1 MKASVYIR
9 ILLPVLVILLIL
21 VFVFVRNRSP
31 FGKAETRFSSD
42 DGREI
47 TALEI
52 SSADRKVLL
61 TFRDGI
67 WKVNQDAEAR
77 KSITVFVMRLLR
89 EMKIKSPVSAGMF
102 HEQIV
107 EKGIR
112 PVKVKVYEKK
122 RFPRSFY
129 VYRTTSNKY
138 GNIMKVKERSRPFI
152 VHFPG
157 FEGDIG
163 SVFNPDEL
171 FWKPYV
177 LFNLLPSEIS
187 SVTLDN
193 YADSSSS
200 FSISVTEKLF
210 SLSHMSASLTGWD
223 TSRLK
228 RYISYYTMVPFESW
242 AFEMKEDEKIRLAN
256 EKPVYRISVTTNDG
270 KNIGLNLWERV
281 SDGETD
287 AGRLWGKTDDREDYM
302 IVRYFD
308 IDPLLK
314 KRDYFFPGL
323 SEQL

>member
-1 MKASVYIR
+1 MKGNAYIR
-9 ILLPVLVILLIL
+9 ILLPVLVLILLVL

-42 DGREI
+42 AGREI

-61 TFRDGI
+61 SFRDGI

-77 KSITVFVMRLLR
+77 KSITVFIMRVLK
-89 EMKIKSPVSAGMF
+89 EMKIKSPVSSEMF
-102 HEQIV
+102 QEQVV
-107 EKGIR
+107 EKNIR

-129 VYRTTSNKY
+129 VYRTTSNRY

-171 FWKPYV
+171 FWQPYV

-187 SVTLDN
+187 SLTLDN

-200 FSISVTEKLF
+200 FRISITEKSF
-210 SLSHMSASLTGWD
+210 SFSHMSAPLTGWD
-223 TSRLK
+223 TTRLK
-228 RYISYYTMVPFESW
+228 RYISYYTMVPFEGW
-242 AFEMKEDEKIRLAN
+242 AFEMKEDEKTLLSN
-256 EKPVYRISVTTNDG
+256 EKPFCRISVTTNDG

-281 SDGETD
+281 SDGEKD
-287 AGRLWGKTDDREDYM
+287 AGRLWGKTDGREDYM

-314 KRDYFFPGL
+314 KPDYFFPGL
-323 SEQL
+323 SE